1 MRVRAEREVWSKA
14 RKQRSSSTVAP
25 VSLASG
31 KDLKLSVP
39 CTVLAGLN
47 GAGKTRALRMIN
59 DSTPDTT
66 LLIQLHELCEHAR
79 ASLRSRID
87 IQDMEEESGAI
98 ELDRKMAETLGRI
111 IGRDYEYV
119 QWFSLEFEPNEDY
132 RGSFLWP
139 GGQILVPHFRV
150 KHKGV
155 EYSSLDMGLGE
166 FSVHLLFWV
175 FEIYRDTKNLTVLL
189 DEPDAYLPP
198 VTAERLVSRLIQ
210 TANSRDWNLTI
221 ATHSE
226 SVIELACENDSF
238 VLLRSGDN
246 GIEAYGSQDYGVEI
260 ASELLPPRGVSAVIF
275 CEDES
280 AAALTRA
287 ILQTHKGWLAA
298 STDVVWKDGDGYL
311 RMLAK
316 HLPRYKGM
324 SISFGLVFDGDQ
336 RGKVVDAEPAT
347 GWPSLFLPS
356 DASPDALFRS
366 LATDPSSLSSALG
379 AEPHKVGFALDAL
392 QGSDDHDWVNGIC
405 DRLGT
410 RRFVLDTLA
419 DLWVVKNSEEAAEFL
434 KDLQAKL
441 GV

>member
-1 MRVRAEREVWSKA
+1 MRVRAEREVWRNA
-14 RKQRSSSTVAP
+14 RRQHSSSEVPP
-25 VSLASG
+25 VPLPSG

-47 GAGKTRALRMIN
+47 GAGKTRALRIIN
-59 DSTPDTT
+59 DSAPDTA

-87 IQDMEEESGAI
+87 IRDMEEESGAI
-98 ELDRKMAETLGRI
+98 DLDQKTVETLGRI

-132 RGSFLWP
+132 RDSFIWP
-139 GGQILVPHFRV
+139 GGQILVPHFKAKYR
-150 KHKGV
+150 GV

-175 FEIYRDTKNLTVLL
+175 FEVYRDTKDLCVLL

-198 VTAERLVSRLIQ
+198 VTAERLVSHLIQ
-210 TANSRDWNLTI
+210 AANSRKWTLTI

-226 SVIELACENDSF
+226 SIIELACENESF
-238 VLLRSGDN
+238 VLLRSGEY

-260 ASELLPPRGVSAVIF
+260 ASELLPPRGVSAVLF

-287 ILQTHKGWLAA
+287 ILQTHRGWLAA
-298 STDVVWKDGDGYL
+298 STAVIWKDGHGYL

-324 SISFGLVFDGDQ
+324 NISFGLVFDGDQ
-336 RGKVVDAEPAT
+336 RGEVEDAETAT

-356 DASPDALFRS
+356 QVSPDALFRS
-366 LATDPSSLSSALG
+366 LAADPSALAVALG
-379 AEPHKVGFALDAL
+379 AESHKVAFALDAL
-392 QGSDDHDWVNGIC
+392 QGADDHDWVNGVC
-405 DRLGT
+405 DRLGART
-410 RRFVLDTLA
+410 FVLNALA
-419 DLWVVKNSEEAAEFL
+419 DLWVAKNSQDSTDFL
-434 KDLQAKL
+434 KNLQARL

>member
-1 MRVRAEREVWSKA
+1 
-14 RKQRSSSTVAP
+14 
-25 VSLASG
+25 
-31 KDLKLSVP
+31 
-39 CTVLAGLN
+39 
-47 GAGKTRALRMIN
+47 
-59 DSTPDTT
+59 
-66 LLIQLHELCEHAR
+66 
-79 ASLRSRID
+79 
-87 IQDMEEESGAI
+87 MEEESGAI
-98 ELDRKMAETLGRI
+98 DLDQKMIETLGRV
-111 IGRDYEYV
+111 IGRDYESV

-132 RGSFLWP
+132 RESFLWP

-150 KHKGV
+150 KHNGV
-155 EYSSLDMGLGE
+155 EYSSLEMGLGE

-175 FEIYRDTKNLTVLL
+175 FEIYRDTKDLSVLL

-210 TANSRDWNLTI
+210 AANMRNWTLTI

-226 SVIELACENDSF
+226 SIIELACENDSF
-238 VLLRSGDN
+238 VLLRSGED

-260 ASELLPPRGVSAVIF
+260 ASELLPPRGVSVVLF

-280 AAALTRA
+280 AAAVTRA

-298 STDVVWKDGDGYL
+298 STAVAWKDGDGYL

-316 HLPRYKGM
+316 HLPRHKGM

-336 RGKVVDAEPAT
+336 RGKVADAEPAT

-356 DASPDALFRS
+356 QVSPDALFRS
-366 LATDPSSLSSALG
+366 LAAKPAALAAALG
-379 AEPHKVGFALDAL
+379 AESHRIGFALDAL

-405 DRLGT
+405 NRLGT
-410 RRFVLDTLA
+410 RTFVLDALA
-419 DLWVVKNSEEAAEFL
+419 DLWVAENSEDAAGFL
-434 KDLQAKL
+434 TDLQSKL